1 LVKFLTQYKVILIN
15 EYFLFTKFLGYYRKE
30 GVSGRNRALWEGRVL
45 GTLFF
50 FIIQNP
56 PNSGNSKNIYWKT
69 ILKGIGGL
77 R

>member
-1 LVKFLTQYKVILIN
+1 L
-15 EYFLFTKFLGYYRKE
+15 EGKE
-30 GVSGRNRALWEGRVL
+30 GGSGRNRALWEGRVL